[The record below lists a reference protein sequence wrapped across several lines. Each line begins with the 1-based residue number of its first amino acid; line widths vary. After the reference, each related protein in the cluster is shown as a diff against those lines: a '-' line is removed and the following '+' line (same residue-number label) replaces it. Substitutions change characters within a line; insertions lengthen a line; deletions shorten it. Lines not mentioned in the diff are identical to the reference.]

1 MNNIHFNSQCVVL
14 NSFKK
19 IILQEVKLKKKK
31 QSLKCRNRLKDY
43 WQKERKKGR
52 ECVRMSERVFERGN
66 IFANILPKP
75 DFSILSPCR

>member
-1 MNNIHFNSQCVVL
+1 MSK
-14 NSFKK
+14 SFEGLLAKK
-19 IILQEVKLKKKK
+19 
-31 QSLKCRNRLKDY
+31 
-43 WQKERKKGR
+43 KERKG